1 MRHALRANNRRNNA
15 ATRGERREPCQN
27 MHWPRPSLWRDFQG
41 INGLKIQGF
50 FETSKVLWNV
60 LAYFKEKFER
70 QFRITAK
77 WRFHPCSC
85 SLFTY
90 FSDLNPFN
98 SGFSIFIPEDLF
110 PMQNNQISS
119 PGKKSGPIGPRVSVK
134 FYPSGAAVIDIDHYR
149 RLYKNN
155 SIKVHVNI
163 INLMKLIEETHNF
176 TTRWKK
182 ILKCKNMSNQKII
195 YR

>member
-1 MRHALRANNRRNNA
+1 MRE
-15 ATRGERREPCQN
+15 GSQN

-90 FSDLNPFN
+90 FSDWNPFN
-98 SGFSIFIPEDLF
+98 SGFSNFIPKDLF
-110 PMQNNQISS
+110 PMQNNQFDS
-119 PGKKSGPIGPRVSVK
+119 PPPEKQWSKRTPCQC
-134 FYPSGAAVIDIDHYR
+134 
-149 RLYKNN
+149 
-155 SIKVHVNI
+155 
-163 INLMKLIEETHNF
+163 
-176 TTRWKK
+176 K
-182 ILKCKNMSNQKII
+182 ILPFMSGCYW
-195 YR
+195 YRPLQETVKQQLYLSARQYN

>member
-1 MRHALRANNRRNNA
+1 MD
-15 ATRGERREPCQN
+15 
-27 MHWPRPSLWRDFQG
+27 WKYRDF
-41 INGLKIQGF
+41 LKHLRSCGMFWHISRK
-50 FETSKVLWNV
+50 TLN
-60 LAYFKEKFER
+60 A

-119 PGKKSGPIGPRVSVK
+119 PGKNSGPIGPRVSVK

-182 ILKCKNMSNQKII
+182 IIKCKNISNQKII
-195 YR
+195 YG

>member
-1 MRHALRANNRRNNA
+1 MLRIPFFFQLLWYHNRWFFSLFTTPCRIFLKLIPSTFRLAKQMRHALRANNRRNNA

-41 INGLKIQGF
+41 INGLKIEGF

-90 FSDLNPFN
+90 FSDWNPFN
-98 SGFSIFIPEDLF
+98 SGFSNFIPKDLF
-110 PMQNNQISS
+110 PMQNNQFDSP
-119 PGKKSGPIGPRVSVK
+119 PGKTVVQEDPVSV
-134 FYPSGAAVIDIDHYR
+134 
-149 RLYKNN
+149 
-155 SIKVHVNI
+155 
-163 INLMKLIEETHNF
+163 
-176 TTRWKK
+176 
-182 ILKCKNMSNQKII
+182 
-195 YR
+195 